1 MADADL
7 VDGIP
12 VGILAHRGGVIT
24 YANEALCAIVGRA
37 RAELVGAHFGV
48 LLQPDDA
55 RRLTES
61 AARRARAEPVP
72 DSWRSVTVRR
82 PDGAARVVEVDV
94 SLVDGQFLCV
104 VRDATEAALR
114 RDQRFALARLG
125 VSVQACRE
133 ERELAETVHRGVK
146 ALDLSDAWLE
156 PDGDDRLR
164 VTHADLFAGG
174 ELERLLGRPL
184 VGFSAAW
191 TPWFRRVWVEGEA
204 YSDDALDEVQR
215 FFGRPWGAAAQGL
228 AAAHGFTRAL
238 GVRVDASGVPHSLL
252 VLRGAWLHP
261 DDLALARLLRG
272 HLSAALDTARYLD
285 AAHRRLSDLAAVND
299 LARRALVEAQRSP
312 QGVLDAAA
320 ACARDRLQAAATVS
334 LVADGR
340 IRAAAGA
347 YAPEERRVDEVPLV
361 AAAFASRRPV
371 IVDDLSTDARTS
383 TLGRASGLAG
393 SALLVAFSSQRG
405 PRGVLGLHDPA
416 GRRFSEEDAA
426 MASAI
431 AGVTEVALE
440 NAQLQAESRAHLA
453 ELRETQE
460 RLVERER
467 LAALGEVAAVVAHEV
482 RNPLAVIFNAV
493 GSLRRHAGP
502 APEAARLLDM
512 VREEAD
518 RLNQIVSDLLDF
530 ARPVALQR
538 CPTALGPI
546 AEGAVEAAL
555 ARAQA
560 AQHAGA
566 VAVTVDAPPE
576 LPLAFVDARHVRQ
589 ALLNL
594 CLNALEAMPDGGA
607 LTVTLRDVPERGRVA
622 VEVRDTGPGVPEAA
636 RARLFQPF
644 FTTRSMGTGLGLAV
658 VKRVV
663 EAHDG
668 EVIVRD
674 APGGGASFTIE
685 LPAAACAPG

>member
-1 MADADL
+1 MPDAEL

-12 VGILAHRGGVIT
+12 VGVLAHRGGVIT

-37 RAELVGAHFGV
+37 RGDLVGAHFGV

-82 PDGAARVVEVDV
+82 PDGTARVVEVDV
-94 SLVDGQFLCV
+94 ALADGQFLCV

-133 ERELAETVHRGVK
+133 ESELAETVHRGVK

-164 VTHADLFAGG
+164 VTRADLFAGG
-174 ELERLLGRPL
+174 ALGRLLGRPL

-215 FFGRPWGAAAQGL
+215 FFGRPWGAAAQSL
-228 AAAHGFTRAL
+228 AAEHGFTRAL
-238 GVRVDASGVPHSLL
+238 GVRVDASGAPHAIL

-285 AAHRRLSDLAAVND
+285 AARRRLSDLSAVND
-299 LARRALVEAQRSP
+299 LARRALVEALRSP

-320 ACARDRLQAAATVS
+320 ACAGARLQATASVFLVEGDRIHGASGAHLTVDRP
-334 LVADGR
+334 VA
-340 IRAAAGA
+340 
-347 YAPEERRVDEVPLV
+347 EVPLAV
-361 AAAFASRRPV
+361 AALASRRPLT
-371 IVDDLSTDARTS
+371 VDDLSTDARTS
-383 TLGRASGLAG
+383 ASARAAGVAG
-393 SALLVAFSSQRG
+393 SALLVGLSSQAG
-405 PRGVLGLHDPA
+405 PRGVLAVHDPA

-426 MASAI
+426 IVSAI

-453 ELRETQE
+453 ALRETQQ

-493 GSLRRHAGP
+493 GSLRRHVGP
-502 APEAARLLDM
+502 APEASRLLDM
-512 VREEAD
+512 VREEAG

-538 CPTALGPI
+538 RPTALGPVV
-546 AEGAVEAAL
+546 EGAVEAAV
-555 ARAQA
+555 ARAEA
-560 AQHAGA
+560 AHHVGA
-566 VAVTVDAPPE
+566 VAVTVDAPAAVP
-576 LPLAFVDARHVRQ
+576 PASVDARLVRQ

-636 RARLFQPF
+636 RERLFQPF

-663 EAHDG
+663 DAHGG
-668 EVIVRD
+668 EVTVRD
-674 APGGGASFTIE
+674 ALGGGAVFTVE
-685 LPAAACAPG
+685 LPAAPPASE